1 MPTITSADDSLNERE
16 RSTARFAFRTA
27 PRIKQTIER
36 AAALNG
42 QDMSAFVL
50 AAAYQRALET
60 IQRHEV
66 TQLRA
71 EDHQAFFDALEHPP
85 APTDRLRAAFAHHH
99 ETGIKETALNDTMH
113 KR

>member
-1 MPTITSADDSLNERE
+1 MYSGVKMPTTSPSEGGVSDRE

-42 QDMSAFVL
+42 QDMSTFVL

-60 IQRHEV
+60 IETHEV
-66 TQLRA
+66 TRLRA
-71 EDHQAFFDALEHPP
+71 EDDQAFFEALEHPP
-85 APTDRLRAAFAHHH
+85 APTEQLRAAFAQHQ
-99 ETGIKETALNDTMH
+99 ETVLKP
-113 KR
+113 